1 MCLSSLAG
9 LGVNKSFAWELVMFF
24 SLICVLHMHILRRQ
38 CHMLVNH
45 VHFGS
50 SILVG
55 MQSLCIIVLKTH
67 PPIPMLIATKSCPDN
82 QDAGD

>member
-55 MQSLCIIVLKTH
+55 MQSLSIVVLKNLLLRGLVGH
-67 PPIPMLIATKSCPDN
+67 A
-82 QDAGD
+82 